1 VMLEAL
7 VRWPQGDGLFMPPS
21 EFVPLC
27 EETGLILP
35 LGAWVL
41 RQAAAAHQHLTTAGW
56 GRLGIAVNVS
66 AIEFARVD
74 VAQEID
80 RVIKAYGLR
89 RGALHVELTESSF
102 MHQPERALRAMRDLQ
117 ALGVPVALDDFG
129 TGFSSLA
136 YLRSL
141 PINTLKI
148 DRVFVTDVTTNAR
161 SAAICLA
168 LIALSHSLDLTV
180 VAEGVETAEQLAWLK
195 THQCDFVQGYLVS
208 PPMPMDAMVKQL
220 GSSTPGAIS

>member
-1 VMLEAL
+1 
-7 VRWPQGDGLFMPPS
+7 
-21 EFVPLC
+21 
-27 EETGLILP
+27 
-35 LGAWVL
+35 
-41 RQAAAAHQHLTTAGW
+41 
-56 GRLGIAVNVS
+56 
-66 AIEFARVD
+66 
-74 VAQEID
+74 
-80 RVIKAYGLR
+80 
-89 RGALHVELTESSF
+89 
-102 MHQPERALRAMRDLQ
+102 
-117 ALGVPVALDDFG
+117 
-129 TGFSSLA
+129 A

-208 PPMPMDAMVKQL
+208 PPLPMEAMVRHL
-220 GSSTPGAIS
+220 GSSKPGGAIA